1 MPGLHHSG
9 AISATRAEETGQGT
23 YRNDQ
28 ARSQRGCD
36 GACLEFRL
44 CRQRPSSG
52 APRQAGRHQIDTSYT
67 ASIRQPE
74 MVRHGA
80 RAAMKSDA
88 EEPGQGI
95 WGN

>member
-1 MPGLHHSG
+1 
-9 AISATRAEETGQGT
+9 
-23 YRNDQ
+23 
-28 ARSQRGCD
+28 
-36 GACLEFRL
+36 
-44 CRQRPSSG
+44 
-52 APRQAGRHQIDTSYT
+52 
-67 ASIRQPE
+67 